1 MVLRIGGLASGMD
14 IDSLVEQ
21 LMTAERVPLDKLNQK
36 KTYTEWQRDDYR
48 EMNTL
53 LLSLDTLL
61 SDGLQKQSTF
71 IKKTIN
77 SSNSDALSVKNVTS
91 TTDFSGSIQIDKLAT
106 AAQMKSSTV
115 DANGE
120 EKASSTQL
128 SDYSS
133 TKTLGSYG
141 ITGTKITISAI
152 DANGV
157 MSSKDITIDPTKDTM
172 DSLVSKI
179 NQQSGVTAFYDPA
192 SNQFSLTAK
201 NTGGIADGPEISLS
215 SDDSNLFTMLN
226 LPSNNETATGT
237 LGTNAKFTYN
247 GIETE
252 RSSNTFRINGV
263 ELTLK
268 QVTEAGKPITFS
280 STADVDSIYD
290 SVKGFVDKYN
300 EIIEKISDKIGETKY
315 RDYTPLTDAQKE
327 EMTEDEIKKWE
338 EKAKSGTLK
347 NDQILSN
354 VLNRMR
360 SSLGSI
366 VNTGGAFSRLSDIGI
381 TTTNNYLEGGKLVID
396 EDKLKEAITADPN
409 SVYKLFQNSS
419 ATGTAD
425 QGFAQKVRANLK
437 VAMDDIKTKAGS
449 SSSVNN
455 TFTLGKLLNQYSS
468 RISDFEDRLTTIENR
483 YWARFTA
490 METAINKANSQSG
503 YLTSMFSQ

>member
-53 LLSLDTLL
+53 LLSMDKLL

-91 TTDFSGSIQIDKLAT
+91 TVDFSGSIQINKLAT
-106 AAQMKSSTV
+106 AASIKSGGETTVNNST
-115 DANGE
+115 
-120 EKASSTQL
+120 STL
-128 SDYSS
+128 RSFGIDD
-133 TKTLGSYG
+133 TKL
-141 ITGTKITISAI
+141 TISAI
-152 DANGV
+152 DANGA
-157 MSSKDITIDPTKDTM
+157 MASKDIEITETDTM
-172 DSLVSKI
+172 DSLIAKI
-179 NQQSGVTAFYDPA
+179 NQQSGVTAFYD
-192 SNQFSLTAK
+192 SVSKQISFTAK
-201 NTGGIADGPEISLS
+201 NTGGIDGSEITLNS
-215 SDDSNLFTMLN
+215 SGGTVDGNFITKLN
-226 LPSNNETATGT
+226 LGTSATDTPKAVVTEGSNAE
-237 LGTNAKFTYN
+237 FVYN
-247 GIETE
+247 GITTE
-252 RSSNTFRINGV
+252 RTSNTFRINGV

-268 QVTEAGKPITFS
+268 QVTETGKPVTFS

-290 SVKGFVDKYN
+290 SIKNFVDKYN
-300 EIIEKISDKIGETKY
+300 EIIDKISDKIGETKY
-315 RDYTPLTDAQKE
+315 RDYAPLSDAQKK
-327 EMTEDEIKKWE
+327 EMTDDDIEKWE

-347 NDQILSN
+347 NDQILSS
-354 VLNRMR
+354 VLTKMR

-366 VNTGGAFSRLSDIGI
+366 VNTGGAFKRLSDIGI
-381 TTTNNYLEGGKLVID
+381 STTNNYLEGGKLEID

-419 ATGTAD
+419 AKTSSENGL
-425 QGFAQKVRANLK
+425 AQMVRANLK
-437 VAMDDIKTKAGS
+437 TAMDDIKTKAGS

-468 RISDFEDRLTTIENR
+468 RITDFEDRLKNIEDR
-483 YWARFTA
+483 YWSRFTA
-490 METAINKANSQSG
+490 METAINNANSQSA
-503 YLTSMFSQ
+503 YLTSMMSS

>member
-91 TTDFSGSIQIDKLAT
+91 TTDFSGSIEIEKLAT
-106 AAQMKSSTV
+106 AGSIRSNGATAITDST
-115 DANGE
+115 A
-120 EKASSTQL
+120 
-128 SDYSS
+128 
-133 TKTLGSYG
+133 TLRSAG
-141 ITGTKITISAI
+141 ITDTKLTISAI

-157 MSSKDITIDPTKDTM
+157 MSSKDIEITDTDTM
-172 DSLVSKI
+172 DSLVAKI
-179 NQQSGVTAFYDPA
+179 NQQSGVTAFFDPT
-192 SNQFSLTAK
+192 SKQISFTAK
-201 NTGGIADGPEISLS
+201 NTGAVADGREIILSGDQDGTAGSLLTKLNVA
-215 SDDSNLFTMLN
+215 SDN
-226 LPSNNETATGT
+226 TGT
-237 LGTNAKFTYN
+237 NGTAGSNAKFTYN